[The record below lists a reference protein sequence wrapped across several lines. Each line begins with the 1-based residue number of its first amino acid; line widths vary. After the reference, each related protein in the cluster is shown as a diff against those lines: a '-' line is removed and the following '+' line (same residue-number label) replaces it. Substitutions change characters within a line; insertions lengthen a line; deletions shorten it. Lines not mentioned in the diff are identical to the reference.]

1 MSQDC
6 QNEISSLRHPKESA
20 RSAID
25 ALKEEGS
32 GILGGLVVS
41 VLGRPPEPQD
51 TKTPN
56 QVRHLRSAL
65 NSGIE

>member
-6 QNEISSLRHPKESA
+6 QNEISSQRHPKESA

-32 GILGGLVVS
+32 GILGVLVVS
-41 VLGRPPEPQD
+41 ILGRPP
-51 TKTPN
+51 
-56 QVRHLRSAL
+56 
-65 NSGIE
+65 